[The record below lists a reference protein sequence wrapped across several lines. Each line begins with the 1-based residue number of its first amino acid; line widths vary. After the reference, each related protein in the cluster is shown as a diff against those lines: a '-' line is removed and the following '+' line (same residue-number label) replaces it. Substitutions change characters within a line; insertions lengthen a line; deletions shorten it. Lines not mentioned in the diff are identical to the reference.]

1 MTSFCEFDTVIG
13 LSSEEVGLKVAGSD
27 EDMVCC
33 AGSVFCSCKKMDQWH
48 HNILPFIYNTHLI
61 VLSYYLLSVWGGGGG
76 GGGAI

>member
-33 AGSVFCSCKKMDQWH
+33 AGSVFCSCKKMDQ
-48 HNILPFIYNTHLI
+48 
-61 VLSYYLLSVWGGGGG
+61 
-76 GGGAI
+76 